1 MSTIIQDGT
10 GSKKTAKVNDK
21 NRILVDSITEERA
34 VYNSIEEGNT
44 FVINT
49 GFLSF
54 TGVTSQED
62 GVIYIKNTSSKKML
76 IHHVKLWSGTAS
88 QIAKITMYK
97 NSTTGTLISSAIDAT
112 VENINFSSSN
122 DYQGL
127 AYKGDGTNLTVTN
140 GNVWGTHY
148 LGIGNQQML
157 AMMWNGALVLERNNS
172 LAVTVEAPNGVN
184 FNLTCEIEVYF
195 ED

>member
-10 GSKKTAKVNDK
+10 GSKKTARVTDK

-34 VYNSIEEGNT
+34 VFNSVEEGNT
-44 FVINT
+44 FVIT
-49 GFLSF
+49 TDFLSF
-54 TGVTSQED
+54 TGVTGQED

-76 IHHVKLWSGTAS
+76 IHHIKLWSGTAS
-88 QIAKITMYK
+88 QIAKITVYK
-97 NSTTGTLISSAIDAT
+97 NPTTGTLISTALDAS
-112 VENINFSSSN
+112 VENINFASAN
-122 DYQGL
+122 EYQGL
-127 AYKGDGTNLTVTN
+127 AYKGNGTNLTVTN
-140 GNVWGTHY
+140 GSAWGAHY
-148 LGIGNQQML
+148 LGVGNQQML
-157 AMMWNGALVLERNNS
+157 MFMWNGAVALGRNNS